1 MKIKKTREIK
11 IFLNLKKV
19 NVKNLKKVLTFG
31 SDFGHLKIRSLSNLE
46 FIQTLSICLE
56 FSPFLAT
63 LFLAEFADFVSSMI
77 VVSSSFELLR
87 GHPGLGMGWGVYSHQ
102 CCRKWGFI
110 STVGILTGSLGGDHF
125 SQVGIE
131 IFKNCWR
138 FLKKVGNFCKMLG
151 FFSKFFGFF
160 EKGGEI

>member
-87 GHPGLGMGWGVYSHQ
+87 GWGGWAGVFTVTSVAGSGDLSPL
-102 CCRKWGFI
+102 WGF
-110 STVGILTGSLGGDHF
+110 
-125 SQVGIE
+125 
-131 IFKNCWR
+131 
-138 FLKKVGNFCKMLG
+138 
-151 FFSKFFGFF
+151 
-160 EKGGEI
+160 